1 MTGRNAKALIL
12 ALAAAA
18 VVAGGCVGR
27 PEIVQ
32 DRAPPDFQPRPAA
45 SVLAPLVPSPGGDL
59 STAGRGA
66 WAPRRMRVGNS
77 VEGRALAVEV
87 FGAGAATTLV
97 LGGIHGDEPAGVDA
111 ARRLAAFLG
120 QNPQA
125 ARGRTV
131 AILADV
137 NPDGAVRRTRGNAN
151 GVDLNRNFPAS
162 NWQAGVMG
170 RTNNGG
176 TAAAS
181 EPETQAVLR
190 LIERL
195 RPDRILSI
203 HSTSGS
209 RPCNNYDG
217 PGATLARLMAARNGY
232 PVVASI
238 GHPTPGSLGNWAG
251 VDRGIPVLT
260 LELPEGR
267 ADGEVWEQNRQ
278 ALVEAISADGATPA
292 GP

>member
-1 MTGRNAKALIL
+1 MIYRIL
-12 ALAAAA
+12 NVVLLAAAVA
-18 VVAGGCVGR
+18 AGGCAGR
-27 PEIVQ
+27 PEIAQ
-32 DRAPPDFQPRPAA
+32 NREPPDFQAPSAVGA
-45 SVLAPLVPSPGGDL
+45 LGPLVPAPGGDAA
-59 STAGRGA
+59 SA

-131 AILADV
+131 AILADA

-195 RPDRILSI
+195 RPDRIVSL

-278 ALVEAISADGATPA
+278 ALVEAISADGATP
-292 GP
+292 